1 MYITMYQINKPKMVR
16 FLKFK
21 FLIIIKLNFNGD
33 QFYLKK
39 ILILIISKNCKFCR
53 CIKLKIKNGEHLR

>member
-1 MYITMYQINKPKMVR
+1 MAR

-21 FLIIIKLNFNGD
+21 FQTILKFNFNGS

-39 ILILIISKNCKFCR
+39 IWLFQKIVNFADVH
-53 CIKLKIKNGEHLR
+53 IKLKIKNGEHLR